1 VTTATGTPI
10 VLERDSVR
18 AEFGTVAA
26 LLRSLTVD
34 GAALVEYTPA
44 DRTPSFGNGIVL
56 VPWPNRVRDG
66 RWTLDGATQQ
76 LDLTEVARGG
86 ALHGLLRFTDYAIR
100 DQAQDA
106 VTLGALIAPQHG
118 WPFILD
124 TWVRYAL
131 QPDGITVTHG
141 VGNLSER
148 RAPWAVGTHPFLR
161 VGDVP
166 VEQLTLT
173 APAASYFVVDE
184 RLNPTAEDPVTPEV
198 DLRTPRVV
206 GELDLDTAYGTLSH
220 SDPADGR
227 GDSAWLD
234 APDGSR
240 TTLWQD
246 LDWGYL
252 QVFTTDEFP
261 RDGVH
266 GRAVAIEPMTAP
278 PDALN
283 SGQGLIWLEPGASW
297 EGSWG
302 LRYTPAPQPR
312 S

>member
-1 VTTATGTPI
+1 MTTATGTPL
-10 VLERDSVR
+10 VLERDGVR
-18 AEFGTVAA
+18 AELGTVAA

-34 GAALVEYTPA
+34 GAALVEHTPA
-44 DRTPSFGNGIVL
+44 GQTPSFGNGIVL
-56 VPWPNRVRDG
+56 APWPNRVRDA
-66 RWTLDGATQQ
+66 RWTLDGEQLQ
-76 LDLTEVARGG
+76 LDITEVARGG
-86 ALHGLLRFTDYAIR
+86 ALHGLLRFTDYTIR
-100 DQAQDA
+100 DQAPDA

-118 WPFILD
+118 WPFVLD
-124 TWVRYAL
+124 TWVRYSLEA
-131 QPDGITVTHG
+131 DGITVTHG
-141 VGNLSER
+141 VHNLSAR
-148 RAPWAVGTHPFLR
+148 TAPWAVGTHPFLR

-166 VEQLTLT
+166 VEQLRLT
-173 APAASYFVVDE
+173 APAATYFVVDGC
-184 RLNPTAEDPVTPEV
+184 LNPTAEEPVTPDV
-198 DLRTPRVV
+198 DLRVPRLV
-206 GELDLDTAYGTLSH
+206 GDLDLDTAYGTLAH
-220 SDPADGR
+220 RAPVGGR

-266 GRAVAIEPMTAP
+266 GRAVAVEPMTAP

-283 SGQGLIWLEPGASW
+283 SGQGLIWLEPDGSW

-302 LRYTPAPQPR
+302 LRYTPA

>member
-1 VTTATGTPI
+1 MTTATGTPI
-10 VLERDSVR
+10 VLERDGVR
-18 AEFGTVAA
+18 AELGTAAA
-26 LLRSLTVD
+26 LLRALTVH
-34 GAALVEYTPA
+34 GVALVEHTPA
-44 DRTPSFGNGIVL
+44 GQPPAFGNGIVL
-56 VPWPNRVRDG
+56 APWPNRVRDG
-66 RWTLDGATQQ
+66 RWTLDGEAQQ

-100 DQAQDA
+100 GQVPDA
-106 VTLGALIAPQHG
+106 ATLGALILPQHG

-131 QPDGITVTHG
+131 EPDGITVTHG
-141 VGNLSER
+141 VRNLSAR

-184 RLNPTAEDPVTPEV
+184 RLNPTAEQPVTPEV

-206 GELDLDTAYGTLSH
+206 GELDLDTAYGGLTH
-220 SDPADGR
+220 SDPAAGH

-266 GRAVAIEPMTAP
+266 GRAVAVEPMTAP

-283 SGQGLIWLEPGASW
+283 SGQGLVWLDPDSSW

-302 LRYTPAPQPR
+302 LRYTPAP
-312 S
+312 

>member
-10 VLERDSVR
+10 VLERGAVR
-18 AEFGTVAA
+18 AELGTVAA

-34 GAALVEYTPA
+34 GAALVEHTPA
-44 DRTPSFGNGIVL
+44 EQTPSFGNGIVL
-56 VPWPNRVRDG
+56 TPWPNRVRDAA
-66 RWTLDGATQQ
+66 WTLDGAKQQ
-76 LDLTEVARGG
+76 LAITEVARGG

-100 DQAQDA
+100 KQTPDA
-106 VTLGALIAPQHG
+106 ATLGALIAPQHG
-118 WPFILD
+118 WPFLLD

-131 QPDGITVTHG
+131 EPDGVTVTHG
-141 VGNLSER
+141 VRNLSAA

-161 VGDVP
+161 VGDMP
-166 VEQLTLT
+166 VEQLTIT
-173 APAASYFVVDE
+173 APAATYFEVDE
-184 RLNPTAEDPVTPEV
+184 RLNPVAESPVTGPV
-198 DLRTPRVV
+198 DLRTARVV
-206 GELDLDTAYGTLSH
+206 GELDLDTAYGTLTH
-220 SDPADGR
+220 AAPAGGR

-252 QVFTTDEFP
+252 QVFTTDRFP
-261 RDGVH
+261 RDGVE

-283 SGQGLIWLEPGASW
+283 SGQGLIWLEPGATW

-302 LRYTPAPQPR
+302 IRYTPA

>member
-10 VLERDSVR
+10 VLERGAVR
-18 AEFGTVAA
+18 AELGTVAA
-26 LLRSLTVD
+26 LLRSLSVD
-34 GAALVEYTPA
+34 GTDLVERTPA
-44 DRTPSFGNGIVL
+44 DSPPPFGNGIVL

-66 RWTLDGATQQ
+66 RWTLDGEPQQ

-100 DQAQDA
+100 EQTPDA

-118 WPFILD
+118 WPFLLD

-131 QPDGITVTHG
+131 EPDGITVTHG
-141 VGNLSER
+141 VRNLSGR
-148 RAPWAVGTHPFLR
+148 TAPWAVGTHPFLR

-173 APAASYFVVDE
+173 APAATYFVVDD
-184 RLNPTAEDPVTPEV
+184 RLNPTAEEPVTAKV
-198 DLRTPRVV
+198 DLRSPRTV
-206 GELDLDTAYGTLSH
+206 GELDLDTAYGTIAH
-220 SDPADGR
+220 AATADGR
-227 GDSAWLD
+227 GDSAWLE
-234 APDGSR
+234 APDGAR

-261 RDGVH
+261 RDGVL
-266 GRAVAIEPMTAP
+266 GRAVAVEPMTAP

-283 SGQGLIWLEPGASW
+283 SGQSLIWIDADASW

-302 LRYTPAPQPR
+302 LRYTPAP
-312 S
+312 